1 MRQYFFDTA
10 DYLKSLLVGD
20 EVYTAYLSGEDSDFC
35 RFNGGRIRQA
45 GSVKQNQLTL
55 RLINGA
61 RHAAATVSL
70 AGSKSSDQAALTS
83 IVAELREQLAELP
96 DDPYLMYAT
105 EVQSSDSVR
114 ASELPDSRDTV
125 AQLVTKSKGLD
136 MVGIF
141 ASGSIYRGFANSLG
155 QRNWYA
161 CHPFN
166 FDFSLYLRAD
176 KAVKS
181 GYAGFHWQDQACDSK
196 LHAAREQLEI
206 LKLTPKTIKPGKYRV
221 YLSPAALNEVT
232 DMLAWN
238 GFGLKSHKT
247 KQTSLLRM
255 VDAGASMHE
264 SVTMLEH
271 TAAGLSPDFSSAG
284 FKRPAHVH
292 LIERGQ
298 YKDCLVSPRSAKEFG
313 VSTNGASE
321 GESPESLEM
330 APGSIDLAQVPE
342 VLGDGVYINNLW
354 YLNYSDQSACRM
366 TGLTRFASFWVE
378 GGKIEQPLNVMRFDE
393 SALRMFGDHLIGLTK
408 EREMIMS
415 SHTYGQRS
423 VSSVH
428 LPGALVKDFSFT
440 L

>member
-10 DYLKSLLVGD
+10 DYLKSLLEGG
-20 EVYTAYLSGEDSDFC
+20 EVYTAYLTGEDSDFC
-35 RFNGGRIRQA
+35 RLNGGRIRQA
-45 GSVKQNQLTL
+45 GSVKQNQLSL
-55 RLINGA
+55 RLISGA
-61 RHAAATVSL
+61 RHASATLSL
-70 AGSKSSDQAALTS
+70 AGSKASDQAELAS
-83 IVAELREQLAELP
+83 IVKELREQLAELP
-96 DDPYLMYAT
+96 EDPYLLYAT
-105 EVQSSDSVR
+105 EVNSSDSVR
-114 ASELPDSRDTV
+114 ASELPDSRDSV
-125 AQLVTKSKGLD
+125 AQIVAKSKGLD
-136 MVGIF
+136 LVGIF
-141 ASGSIYRGFANSLG
+141 ASGAIYRGFANSLG

-161 CHPFN
+161 CHPFH
-166 FDFSLYLRAD
+166 FDYSLYLRAD
-176 KAVKS
+176 KAVKT
-181 GYAGFHWQDQACDSK
+181 GYAGFQWQDQAFDAK
-196 LHAAREQLEI
+196 LEAAREQLEI

-221 YLSPAALNEVT
+221 YLSPSALNEVT
-232 DMLAWN
+232 DMLSWN

-264 SVTMLEH
+264 SVTLLEH
-271 TAAGLSPDFSSAG
+271 TAAGLSPDFSSSG
-284 FKRPAHVH
+284 YRRPAHVK
-292 LIERGQ
+292 LIEQGQ
-298 YKDCLVSPRSAKEFG
+298 YKDCLISPRSAKEFG

-330 APGSIDLAQVPE
+330 APGSIDLARVPE

-393 SALRMFGDHLIGLTK
+393 SALRMLGDNLIGLTK

-415 SHTYGQRS
+415 SNTYGQRS

-428 LPGALVKDFSFT
+428 LPGAVVKDFSFT